1 MFECVSGLHKGTD
14 IFGCILADDMG
25 LVFLSDKHLNDQIT
39 NSQALYLS
47 ALFSLISL
55 KVYR

>member
-25 LVFLSDKHLNDQIT
+25 LVFLSLKHIIKT
-39 NSQALYLS
+39 
-47 ALFSLISL
+47 
-55 KVYR
+55 